1 MYVSAILLS
10 ALLLCSMFPNIS
22 IGCTFVFASPMYFS
36 VFQFAGFL
44 CARRAWQNLM
54 LFFSFAFRF
63 HAEDDKSTSSATECY
78 GWAMYV
84 FFCVRL
90 RTNLFLRVVLVERN
104 NIQTSTGGQCPRWLR
119 CSQNFGFRNVWFVDT
134 SGHLRRNLFPNIRR
148 LQVAWNMLQ
157 KNKHILLNKHIFNGI
172 AAEEVVRCGG
182 VSWRACNLFVGTDAY
197 NYKNQ
202 VSFKDACFV
211 PVSHGCNLGDDYS
224 RRDTLE
230 SLEHTIKYWRQQRFC
245 LPWRLRAQTPSKSL
259 WFANRIASLDAW
271 PVAAASLWSQF
282 CRQRIQGPFHRRRN
296 PGYVKKG
303 SNARPL
309 RMFKMTG
316 AQDLQDSISSP

>member
-1 MYVSAILLS
+1 
-10 ALLLCSMFPNIS
+10 MF
-22 IGCTFVFASPMYFS
+22 
-36 VFQFAGFL
+36 
-44 CARRAWQNLM
+44 
-54 LFFSFAFRF
+54 
-63 HAEDDKSTSSATECY
+63 
-78 GWAMYV
+78 

-211 PVSHGCNLGDDYS
+211 PVSHGCNLVMITAGGTPWSPWSIQSNIGDC
-224 RRDTLE
+224 
-230 SLEHTIKYWRQQRFC
+230 EH
-245 LPWRLRAQTPSKSL
+245 RLRA
-259 WFANRIASLDAW
+259 NRCGLQIASPHWTRGQLRRHRCGRNFVGNVFRARSIVEEILD
-271 PVAAASLWSQF
+271 
-282 CRQRIQGPFHRRRN
+282 
-296 PGYVKKG
+296 
-303 SNARPL
+303 
-309 RMFKMTG
+309 M
-316 AQDLQDSISSP
+316 